1 MLTCSGKR
9 YNGEKAIISLTSWKK
24 RIHSVS
30 RTIFSILSKCPGFHI
45 VLVLSSE
52 EFPKMEDELPSDLRI
67 IIDSGLIELM
77 WVKKNVKAFKKV
89 VYTMDKYREV
99 PIISADD
106 DCIYVCN
113 YAELL
118 YSKWMQNKKCSV
130 SFGGRLYNNTYFTW
144 GCATLWPPYC
154 FGEMGVKWVDD
165 FAVSMVEDDKYYAA
179 LKSILKIP
187 TSFTKEK
194 KIRDV
199 LRFEETGP
207 ALRNAY
213 RGKDMNR
220 AYNAFME
227 HIKR

>member
-52 EFPKMEDELPSDLRI
+52 EFPKMEDELPSDLMI

-179 LKSILKIP
+179 LKSILRIP

-199 LRFEETGP
+199 LRFEETGS
-207 ALRNAY
+207 ALRNSY